1 MPDALVFDVPVE
13 FGLELVPIIGAHFA
27 NAEREFGDYGV
38 DEVYGVGLGVAII
51 DLQGPDAGGIVDCR
65 VLEALDD
72 LAVNAFKFQEFY
84 VDLYLMP
91 RHALLVSLGMDFPN
105 TRTAGKPTKPVPLQ
119 NSIDA
124 GVRDGDGMVPAH
136 IPGNAHRAE
145 MISGAQMQD
154 FLDDFCRLLVG
165 GIFWCAGSVLKPG
178 LAIALE
184 SRFPSIETGSA
195 NTEIAAGLRYVT
207 VTLGMLKNAQ
217 LM

>member
-65 VLEALDD
+65 VLEALND

-91 RHALLVSLGMDFPN
+91 RHPLLVSLSMDFPN
-105 TRTAGKPTKPVPLQ
+105 TRTAGKPTEAISFQ
-119 NSIDA
+119 DSIDA
-124 GVRDGDGMVPAH
+124 GIGDGDGMVPAH
-136 IPGNAHRAE
+136 IPGNAHRTE

-165 GIFWCAGSVLKPG
+165 WIFGCAGSVLQPG
-178 LAIALE
+178 FAIALE
-184 SRFPSIETGSA
+184 SRFPPIEAGSA
-195 NTEIAAGLRYVT
+195 DTEIAACLRNIT
-207 VTLGMLKNAQ
+207 VALGVLKNAH